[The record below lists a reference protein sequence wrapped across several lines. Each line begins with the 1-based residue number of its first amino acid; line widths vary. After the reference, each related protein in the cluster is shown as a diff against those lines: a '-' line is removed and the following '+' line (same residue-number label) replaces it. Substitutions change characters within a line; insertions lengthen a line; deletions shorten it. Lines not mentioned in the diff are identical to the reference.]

1 MAVVVSLDLGRIVVR
16 VGHSGATGA
25 GGGNREVRG
34 SNWRLCGESADK
46 LDERRDAT
54 TRAHGGL
61 CIVAAVGTVDPYPT
75 VAATLWA
82 FVIVIALGWLATL
95 KSLTTKLMAK
105 NTLLTSMEAD
115 GLVPFAF
122 LTTERT
128 TWGLRRASHSGAPST
143 THRSPSSS

>member
-1 MAVVVSLDLGRIVVR
+1 MSDDLAIYQLN
-16 VGHSGATGA
+16 AQ
-25 GGGNREVRG
+25 
-34 SNWRLCGESADK
+34 SADK

-61 CIVAAVGTVDPYPT
+61 CIVVATAAVGTADPYPI

-82 FVIVIALGWLATL
+82 FLIVIALGWLATL

-115 GLVPFAF
+115 GLVSFAF
-122 LTTERT
+122 LTKERT
-128 TWGLRRASHSGAPST
+128 TWESLKSKPLQCALKYAPIAFLVLGSAGFLGTLLAVAFAAPAASP
-143 THRSPSSS
+143 